1 MQVLLEVWGWKVG
14 DGFHFLH
21 EERGKAICQEKRKIR
36 SMGISE
42 WKGHCGRQ
50 AGREGG
56 REGGGVGGR
65 EEGTCRALE
74 SPLEMRNRNFV
85 GILICPVG

>member
-50 AGREGG
+50 AGGEGG
-56 REGGGVGGR
+56 RERVWEAGKKELAGLWRVHLR
-65 EEGTCRALE
+65 
-74 SPLEMRNRNFV
+74 
-85 GILICPVG
+85 